1 MVFVLQSILLISYAI
16 CRSLGIAD
24 GKLGKM
30 KMIPGILI
38 KALLLLPVPVF
49 FSPLQAQASTE
60 TVSLPLS
67 IDYQLLKSIVIKTAY
82 TDQGQTAILL
92 NENGGCMKV
101 TVSEPSFREE
111 SSQILFET
119 KVHVVAGTY
128 ILNNCVMPIEWE
140 GYLALV
146 QKPIV
151 DSKWNLS
158 FHTVDSTLYDKHH
171 RPAKIAGIIWDL
183 VKNLVHA
190 YLEGITVNLA
200 PPVLELKSILV
211 ELLPIDFQVHV
222 QRMLESMRPGKID
235 TTPGALQ
242 IGILME
248 VEEIYEEDKDIER
261 ERISTEELEVFIDTW
276 EAWDSFLVH
285 IITSLSKEPLSEAD
299 RQILLDTLLETRHR
313 FVTDLLDGTVERDFV
328 REQFISAWEKLSP
341 IFRNQ
346 LGDDPSRSLFGY
358 LAFFTA
364 ADALSALDKISP
376 TMGIEISR
384 NGLIRLARL
393 LAEDKSLTLD
403 YRLGVNPELRRVL
416 GLGAPPEASGP
427 VTNME
432 ELEIGG
438 EEIDF
443 NEDDDSSFK
452 KLIMSF
458 MCKPAWAKADKPTI
472 TFKDIKP
479 WVFSKKNF
487 ETYVERV
494 KALIEEASDGALN
507 DSKIEER
514 YHDLYRLIV
523 LSTAWQE
530 SCFRQFRVRKRKV
543 TYLLSYNRTS
553 VGLMQVNERIW
564 RGMYDRHHLR
574 WDIRYNA
581 AAGCEILELYLR
593 KYTLDR
599 IKKMKGGK
607 TLDDDA
613 LARIV
618 YAMYNGGPGQF
629 EKILKRKKKGT
640 FYSSDKLYFEKYS
653 WVKNSQW
660 KNIRKCLIG
669 G

>member
-1 MVFVLQSILLISYAI
+1 MKIIFKFLITVILLLSV
-16 CRSLGIAD
+16 S
-24 GKLGKM
+24 
-30 KMIPGILI
+30 
-38 KALLLLPVPVF
+38 VF
-49 FSPLQAQASTE
+49 FSPLQAQASIE
-60 TVSLPLS
+60 TVSLPIT
-67 IDYQLLKSIVIKTAY
+67 IDYQLLKSIIIKTAY
-82 TDQGQTAILL
+82 TDPGQTAILL
-92 NENGGCMKV
+92 NENDGCMKI
-101 TVSEPSFREE
+101 TISEPSVRQE

-151 DSKWNLS
+151 DSRWNLS

-171 RPAKIAGIIWDL
+171 RSSKIAGTVWDL
-183 VKNLVHA
+183 VKTQVYE
-190 YLEGITVNLA
+190 YLEGITINLA
-200 PPVLELKSILV
+200 PPILELKSVLV
-211 ELLPIDFQVHV
+211 ELFPFDQQAQV

-235 TTPGALQ
+235 PTSVALQ
-242 IGILME
+242 IGILTE
-248 VEEIYEEDKDIER
+248 VVETKKEDKDIER
-261 ERISTEELEVFIDTW
+261 EKISTDELEVFIDTW
-276 EAWDSFLVH
+276 EAWDSFLVYML
-285 IITSLSKEPLSEAD
+285 TSLLKEPLSEAD
-299 RQILLDTLLETRHR
+299 RQIFLDTLLETRYR

-341 IFRNQ
+341 IIRNQ
-346 LGDDPSRSLFGY
+346 LGDDPSKSLFGY

-403 YRLGVNPELRRVL
+403 YHLGVNSKLRRVL
-416 GLGAPPEASGP
+416 GLGAPPKASGP
-427 VTNME
+427 VTNSE
-432 ELEIGG
+432 ELEIGE
-438 EEIDF
+438 EEIDLI
-443 NEDDDSSFK
+443 EDNDSSFT
-452 KLIMSF
+452 KLIMSL
-458 MCKPAWAKADKPTI
+458 MCKSAWAKADKLTI
-472 TFKDIKP
+472 TFKDIIP

-487 ETYVERV
+487 ETYVDRI
-494 KALIEEASDGALN
+494 KALLEEASDGALN
-507 DSKIEER
+507 NSKIEDR
-514 YHDLYRLIV
+514 YHDLYRRIV

-553 VGLMQVNERIW
+553 VGLMQVNERVW
-564 RGMYDRHHLR
+564 RGMYDRQHLR
-574 WDIRYNA
+574 WDIQYNA
-581 AAGCEILELYLR
+581 AAGCEILEIYIR

-599 IKKMKGGK
+599 IKKMKVGL
-607 TLDDDA
+607 TLDDDTF
-613 LARIV
+613 ARIV

-629 EKILKRKKKGT
+629 KKILKRNKEGT

-653 WVKNSQW
+653 WVKNRQW
-660 KNIRKCLIG
+660 ENIRKCLIG